1 MATTAS
7 RGKKQSGIS
16 KAIKVVSDTL
26 ESALKTTFPGDAPTD
41 AIALLEDDHR
51 TVEQLFKEFESA
63 KEKDDNAARKRIVA
77 SICRELEIHT
87 TIEEEIFYPAF
98 RAAAKSDE
106 DRDRVDEAEVE
117 HMGAKE
123 LVAQLKN
130 ANPTSSHYDAKVQ
143 VLSEQ
148 ISHHVKEEESD
159 LFSDARSLGLDMDA
173 LGARLLARKQ
183 QLKAG
188 IAKPVTHGLAR
199 PIKTAPRK
207 TPAAAAST
215 SRNRPLRVASTRPS
229 SAAR

>member
-1 MATTAS
+1 MATTTS

-16 KAIKVVSDTL
+16 KAIKAVGETL
-26 ESALKTTFPGDAPTD
+26 ESALKTTFPGDAPSD

-63 KEKDDNAARKRIVA
+63 KEKGDNAARKRIVA

-130 ANPTSSHYDAKVQ
+130 ASPASSHYDAKVQ

-148 ISHHVKEEESD
+148 ITHHVKEEESE
-159 LFSDARSLGLDMDA
+159 LFPDARSLGLDMDA

-188 IAKPVTHGLAR
+188 VAKPVTHGLAR
-199 PIKTAPRK
+199 PITARARKPR
-207 TPAAAAST
+207 PAAV
-215 SRNRPLRVASTRPS
+215 SRNRPPRAASTRPS
-229 SAAR
+229 PAAR